1 MGICQDCGKWRA
13 LTPDHVLKRSLGGS
27 HEKSNIDWV
36 CIPCHDL
43 RDNMGDPKGKKP
55 KSKKAVWE
63 KSHKCRSC
71 KAVISM
77 LICPHCN
84 QMSIYL

>member
-1 MGICQDCGKWRA
+1 MGVCQDCRKWRA

-77 LICPHCN
+77 LICPHCSRL
-84 QMSIYL
+84 SILF